1 MTRNITPSSLQHNR
15 ADYVT
20 SAAKAALGSVPF
32 VGSLLAE
39 VAGTVLPNQRIDRIT
54 KFAEVLERRL
64 ANLEH
69 EFIEARLTDEYF
81 TDLLE
86 EGLRQ
91 SARSLT
97 DERRDYIAAIISN
110 SLSAQDINCVE
121 SKHLL
126 RILNEV
132 NDIEVVWL
140 RSYMDP
146 GLMSDNDFREQHQNI
161 LQPAVTSMGA
171 SREEFNKSVLQAS
184 YKEHLA
190 QLNLLECRYKIDA
203 KTKLPKYNLT
213 TGVQEIAGYKIT
225 HLGNFLLRQVGFED

>member
-1 MTRNITPSSLQHNR
+1 MSQNLVPSLQNDTS
-15 ADYVT
+15 DYVT
-20 SAAKAALGSVPF
+20 SAAKSALGAVPF

-39 VAGTVLPNQRIDRIT
+39 VAGIVVPNQRIDRIV
-54 KFAEVLERRL
+54 KFAQALERRL
-64 ANLEH
+64 AHLEQD
-69 EFIEARLTDEYF
+69 FVEAQLRDEYF

-97 DERRDYIAAIISN
+97 DQRRDYIAAIIAN

-161 LQPAVTSMGA
+161 LQPAVTAMGS

-184 YKEHLA
+184 YKEHLT

-203 KTKLPKYNLT
+203 KTKLPKYNIT
-213 TGVQEIAGYKIT
+213 TGVPEVAGYKIT